1 MDNLEDFEIVKLFTE
16 RNESAIAAA
25 MERYKSYCMR
35 IALNILH
42 SHEDAEE
49 CVNDAFLK
57 AWELIPPH
65 KPQTLSTFLG
75 KITRNLA
82 INRYR
87 QAFAEKRGSGETA
100 VAFEELSEI
109 VSGDADV
116 QGEAERKELL
126 GEINAFL
133 RKLPER
139 QRNVFICRY
148 WFCESVREVAER
160 FSISEGNVSVI
171 LNRVRQKLR
180 EHLRKRGF

>member
-1 MDNLEDFEIVKLFTE
+1 MDTLDDVEIVKQFTA
-16 RNESAIAAA
+16 RNETAVSAA
-25 MERYKSYCMR
+25 MEKYKSYCMK
-35 IALNILH
+35 IALNILR
-42 SHEDAEE
+42 SREDAEE

-65 KPQTLSTFLG
+65 NPQTLSTFLG

-82 INRYR
+82 ISRYR
-87 QAFAEKRGSGETA
+87 QTQAEKRGGGETA
-100 VAFEELSEI
+100 AAFEELSEI
-109 VSGDADV
+109 VSGEADV

-126 GEINAFL
+126 EEINAFL
-133 RKLPER
+133 RRLPER

-171 LNRVRQKLR
+171 LNRTRQKLR
-180 EHLRKRGF
+180 EYLQKRGF

>member
-1 MDNLEDFEIVKLFTE
+1 MEDIEIVKLFTE
-16 RNESAIAAA
+16 RNEAAIAAA
-25 MERYKSYCMR
+25 MEKYKSYCMR

-65 KPQTLSTFLG
+65 EPQTLSTFLG

-82 INRYR
+82 ISRYR
-87 QAFAEKRGSGETA
+87 QAFAEKRGGGETSL
-100 VAFEELSEI
+100 AFEELSEI

-116 QGEAERKELL
+116 QGEAERQELL
-126 GEINAFL
+126 GEINTFL
-133 RKLPER
+133 RKLPE
-139 QRNVFICRY
+139 QKRNIFICRY

-160 FSISEGNVSVI
+160 FSLSESNVSVI

>member
-1 MDNLEDFEIVKLFTE
+1 MDNFDDLEIVRLFTE
-16 RNESAIAAA
+16 RDETAVSAA
-25 MERYKSYCMR
+25 MAKYKNYCMK
-35 IALNILH
+35 IALNILR
-42 SHEDAEE
+42 SREDAEE

-82 INRYR
+82 ISRYR
-87 QAFAEKRGSGETA
+87 QTFAEKRGSGETA
-100 VAFEELSEI
+100 LAFEELSEI
-109 VSGDADV
+109 VSGNADV
-116 QGEAERKELL
+116 QGKAERQELL

-133 RKLPER
+133 RRLPER
-139 QRNVFICRY
+139 QRNIFIRRY
-148 WFCESVREVAER
+148 WFCESIRGIAES
-160 FSISEGNVSVI
+160 FSISESNVSVI

>member
-1 MDNLEDFEIVKLFTE
+1 MEKFDDSEIVKLFTKRDE
-16 RNESAIAAA
+16 TAVSAA
-25 MERYKSYCMR
+25 MVKYKSYCMN

-42 SHEDAEE
+42 SNEDAEE

-65 KPQTLSTFLG
+65 KPQNLSTFLG

-82 INRYR
+82 ISRYR
-87 QAFAEKRGSGETA
+87 QTLAEKRGGGETA
-100 VAFEELSEI
+100 AAFEELSEI

-116 QGEAERKELL
+116 QGEAERRELL

-133 RKLPER
+133 RRLPER
-139 QRNVFICRY
+139 QRNIFICRY
-148 WFCESVREVAER
+148 WFCESVREVAEK

-180 EHLRKRGF
+180 EHLRKRGY

>member
-1 MDNLEDFEIVKLFTE
+1 MDNFEDFEIVRLFTE
-16 RNESAIAAA
+16 RNETAISAA
-25 MERYKSYCMR
+25 MEKYKSYCMR

-42 SHEDAEE
+42 SHEEAEE

-87 QAFAEKRGSGETA
+87 QAFAEKRGSGDTA
-100 VAFEELSEI
+100 LAFEELSEI
-109 VSGDADV
+109 VSGNADV
-116 QGEAERKELL
+116 QGKAERQELL

-133 RKLPER
+133 KRLPER

-160 FSISEGNVSVI
+160 FSISESNVSVI
-171 LNRVRQKLR
+171 LNRVRKKLR
-180 EHLRKRGF
+180 EHLQKRGF

>member
-1 MDNLEDFEIVKLFTE
+1 MDNFDDFEIVRLFTE
-16 RNESAIAAA
+16 RNETAISAA
-25 MERYKSYCMR
+25 MEKYKSYCMK

-75 KITRNLA
+75 KLTRNLA

-87 QAFAEKRGSGETA
+87 QAFAEKRGSGDTA
-100 VAFEELSEI
+100 LAFEELSEI
-109 VSGDADV
+109 VSGNADV
-116 QGEAERKELL
+116 QGAAERQELL

-133 RKLPER
+133 KRLPER
-139 QRNVFICRY
+139 QRNIFICRY
-148 WFCESVREVAER
+148 WFCESIRGIAEM
-160 FSISEGNVSVI
+160 FSISESNASVI
-171 LNRVRQKLR
+171 LNRVRRKLQ
-180 EHLRKRGF
+180 EYLRKRGF

>member
-1 MDNLEDFEIVKLFTE
+1 MEDIEIIKLFTE
-16 RNESAIAAA
+16 RTETAISAA
-25 MERYKSYCMR
+25 MNKYKSYCMK

-65 KPQTLSTFLG
+65 EPQILSTFLG

-82 INRYR
+82 ISRYR
-87 QAFAEKRGSGETA
+87 QTFAEKRGGGDTTA
-100 VAFEELSEI
+100 AFEELSEI
-109 VSGDADV
+109 VSGECDV

-126 GEINAFL
+126 GEINVFL

-139 QRNVFICRY
+139 QRNIFICRY

-160 FSISEGNVSVI
+160 FSVSEGNVSVI

>member
-1 MDNLEDFEIVKLFTE
+1 MDNFDDSEIVRLFTQRDE
-16 RNESAIAAA
+16 TAISAA
-25 MERYKSYCMR
+25 MERYKSYCMK

-42 SHEDAEE
+42 SYEDAEE

-65 KPQTLSTFLG
+65 NPQNLSTFLG

-87 QAFAEKRGSGETA
+87 QVFAEKRGSGDTA
-100 VAFEELSEI
+100 LAFEELSEI
-109 VSGDADV
+109 VSGKADV
-116 QGEAERKELL
+116 QGKAGRQELL

-160 FSISEGNVSVI
+160 FSISESNVSVI

-180 EHLRKRGF
+180 EHLQKRGF